1 MIPLSGEPVFW
12 KLWTS
17 SARSDIPTSTGANVD
32 GILNI
37 NKPTGRTSFSIVAL
51 VRRLSGVRRVG
62 HAGTLDPD
70 ASGVLPVCLG
80 QGTRVVQFLM
90 NATKSYRAQIEL
102 GVTTDT
108 YDASGQIIHQED
120 PSGITLDKVESALA
134 SFRGVIQQTPPEYSA
149 VKYRGRPLYQWARA
163 GIKVERQSRPAKIH
177 RLELIDFTPP
187 LVTIEVE
194 CGKGTYIRSLA
205 HDFGQALGCGAS
217 LKSLVRLR
225 CGPFDI
231 SNAVSLPELEEA
243 FRHGYWPH
251 LVYPID
257 TVLSHWPAMVVSD
270 DTGRV
275 IRNGSPLAPD
285 KDITPASSSAE
296 KRCRVYTPD
305 GHFIGLLH
313 FNPERGEWQPEK
325 VFG

>member
-1 MIPLSGEPVFW
+1 M
-12 KLWTS
+12 
-17 SARSDIPTSTGANVD
+17 D

-37 NKPTGRTSFSIVAL
+37 NKPTGRTSFSIVSL
-51 VRRLSGVRRVG
+51 VKRLSGERRVG
-62 HAGTLDPD
+62 HAGTLDPL

-90 NATKSYRAQIEL
+90 NSTKSYRAQIKL

-108 YDASGQIIHQED
+108 YDASGQVTRQED
-120 PSGITLDKVESALA
+120 PSGITLEQIESALTP
-134 SFRGVIQQTPPEYSA
+134 FRGLIQQIPPEYSA

-177 RLELIDFTPP
+177 RLELLDFKPP
-187 LVTIEVE
+187 VVTIEVE

-231 SNAVSLPELEEA
+231 RDAVSVPELEEA
-243 FRHGYWPH
+243 FHHGYWSQ

-257 TVLSHWPAMVVSD
+257 TVLSHWAAVVVSD

-275 IRNGSPLAPD
+275 IRNGSPLVLD
-285 KDITPASSSAE
+285 KDSSLTLPPAE

-305 GHFIGLLH
+305 GHFIGVLH
-313 FNPERGEWQPEK
+313 FDPEKGQWQPEK

>member
-1 MIPLSGEPVFW
+1 M
-12 KLWTS
+12 T
-17 SARSDIPTSTGANVD
+17 NVD

-51 VRRLSGVRRVG
+51 VKRLSGERRVG
-62 HAGTLDPD
+62 HAGTLDPL

-80 QGTRVVQFLM
+80 QGTRIVQFLM
-90 NATKSYRAQIEL
+90 NGTKSYRAQIEL

-108 YDASGQIIHQED
+108 YDASGQVTRKAD
-120 PSGITLDKVESALA
+120 PSGISPEQIEVALT
-134 SFRGVIQQTPPEYSA
+134 SFRGVIQQIPPEYSA

-163 GIKVERQSRPAKIH
+163 GIKVERKSRPAEIH
-177 RLELIDFTPP
+177 RLELVDFKPP
-187 LVTIEVE
+187 VVTIEAE

-205 HDFGQALGCGAS
+205 HDFGQVLGCGAS
-217 LKSLVRLR
+217 LKSLVRLQY
-225 CGPFDI
+225 GPFDI
-231 SNAVSLPELEEA
+231 RDAVSLPELEEA
-243 FRHGYWPH
+243 FRHGYWSH

-257 TVLSHWPAMVVSD
+257 SVVSHWAAVVVSY

-275 IRNGSPLAPD
+275 IRNGAPLVLEKDPGLTLSP
-285 KDITPASSSAE
+285 AE

-305 GHFIGLLH
+305 GHFIGVLH
-313 FNPERGEWQPEK
+313 FNSEKGQWQPEK

>member
-1 MIPLSGEPVFW
+1 M
-12 KLWTS
+12 TS
-17 SARSDIPTSTGANVD
+17 PASTGANLD

-37 NKPTGRTSFSIVAL
+37 NKPTGRTSFSVVAL
-51 VRRLSGVRRVG
+51 VKRLSGERRVG
-62 HAGTLDPD
+62 HAGTLDPA

-108 YDASGQIIHQED
+108 YDASGQVTHQAD
-120 PSGITLDKVESALA
+120 PSGITPEQVEAALT
-134 SFRGVIQQTPPEYSA
+134 SFRGTIQQTPPEYSA
-149 VKYRGRPLYQWARA
+149 VKYRGRPLYQWTRA
-163 GIKVERQSRPAKIH
+163 GIKIERQSRPAKIY
-177 RLELIDFTPP
+177 RLELIDFEPP
-187 LVTIEVE
+187 VVTIEVE
-194 CGKGTYIRSLA
+194 CGKGTYIRSIA

-217 LKSLVRLR
+217 LKSLVRLH

-231 SNAVSLPELEEA
+231 SDAVSLPELEEA
-243 FRHGYWPH
+243 FRHGYWSH
-251 LVYPID
+251 LVYSID

-270 DTGRV
+270 EAGRL
-275 IRNGSPLAPD
+275 IRNGSPLALEE
-285 KDITPASSSAE
+285 DITLDSSTE

-305 GHFIGLLH
+305 GHFIGLLRY
-313 FNPERGEWQPEK
+313 NPERGLWQPEK